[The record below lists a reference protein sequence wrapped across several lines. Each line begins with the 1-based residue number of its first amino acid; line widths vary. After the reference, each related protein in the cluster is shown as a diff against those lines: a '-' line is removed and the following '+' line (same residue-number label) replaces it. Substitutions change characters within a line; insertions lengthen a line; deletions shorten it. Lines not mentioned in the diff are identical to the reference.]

1 MADLDSKPGS
11 GVAFAFA
18 SASSMLVEKPS
29 SRPRVRIQAPLPI
42 GLESNRG
49 AESRNGYISTMTN
62 HPISRPTLP
71 SSAPTAEPQLVTPS
85 EPQTLEHLGNPNAQP
100 RLGSCFDIP
109 NARSDRPARLASLL
123 PSYRLGACRTLLA
136 LLFSAEKSVQDLV
149 CIERSGIPTPPGAG
163 LWPLVV
169 TVGLQHLHLYLSS
182 SAAHA
187 RP

>member
-18 SASSMLVEKPS
+18 SASTMLVEKPS

-49 AESRNGYISTMTN
+49 AVESRNGYISTMTN

-85 EPQTLEHLGNPNAQP
+85 ESQTLEHLGNPNAQQ

-109 NARSDRPARLASLL
+109 NA
-123 PSYRLGACRTLLA
+123 RLGACRTLLA